1 MDYLMGHATQRW
13 ITSTEKMDYID
24 RKDGL
29 HRPQRWITS
38 TEKMDYID
46 RKNKTVK
53 KVFQ

>member
-1 MDYLMGHATQRW
+1 MR
-13 ITSTEKMDYID
+13 

-29 HRPQRWITS
+29 HRPKRWITS